1 MGETASIRITFVR
14 HGESE
19 SNVSGRWQGQ
29 GDSKLSPLGRDQA
42 ESLGRRLKGAHF
54 DRVIS
59 SDLSRAADT
68 ARALGRE
75 VTLEPAFRELDVGDW
90 EGLDRREV
98 ALKFPDQVQVLAAG
112 ARDVK
117 IGGGESWDE
126 LYDRIKSAFDAVVR
140 DASAGSHI
148 AVVAHGGAIAALFAG
163 LLGIGGRHPRPLG
176 RVVNTALSTV
186 EVHDGDLTLHRW
198 NDATHL
204 GPVGAWAEE
213 RLGRGDG
220 VVGLVSH
227 HQPDTDEPVPEGGRL
242 RGGPSVLAI
251 EHLGG
256 WYRGLEHLYAAPI
269 PHVRNAGA
277 MLAARNDIFLSDAPI
292 ATDDLDRQLSELAE
306 RHPGERAS
314 AVLPAG
320 AIADYLNR
328 LVGPTGGAK
337 IGPPRHATVSHTVL
351 TDEGLVLANF
361 GTSPRS

>member
-1 MGETASIRITFVR
+1 MRITFVR

-19 SNVSGRWQGQ
+19 SNFTGHWQGQ
-29 GDSKLSPLGRDQA
+29 GDSQLSPLGRDQA
-42 ESLGRRLKGAHF
+42 ESLRGRLASTHF

-126 LYDRIKSAFDAVVR
+126 LYDRIKAAFDAVVR
-140 DASAGSHI
+140 DATEGSHI
-148 AVVAHGGAIAALFAG
+148 AVVSHGGAIAALFAG
-163 LLGIGGRHPRPLG
+163 LLGIGERNPRPLG

-186 EVHDGDLTLHRW
+186 EVQAGELTLRRW

-213 RLGRGDG
+213 RLSRGDG

-227 HQPDTDEPVPEGGRL
+227 DQPIADEPFPEGGRL

-251 EHLGG
+251 EHLGE
-256 WYRGLEHLYAAPI
+256 WYRGLKHLYAAPL
-269 PHVRNAGA
+269 PQVRNAGA
-277 MLAARNDIFLSDAPI
+277 MLAARNDIILSDAPI
-292 ATDDLDRQLSELAE
+292 AAGDLDRQLSELSE
-306 RHPGERAS
+306 RHRGERAS
-314 AVLPAG
+314 AVLPSTIIG
-320 AIADYLNR
+320 DYVNR
-328 LVGPTGGAK
+328 LVGPTSGAK
-337 IGPPRHATVSHTVL
+337 IAPPRHATVTHTVT
-351 TDEGLVLANF
+351 TDEGLVLADF
-361 GTSPRS
+361 GCSPRS